1 MPKRKRRNIT
11 RSFKKNK
18 YQRHKNIRNKNKII
32 KDNINKNEPEINK
45 VKNNINNISTSNE
58 KIELGKN
65 NIIKDFTNLYEF
77 NKIFIEGDTYK
88 KNIVS
93 NVIINKKIS
102 PDGNCFYN
110 AISYY
115 FNLTEE
121 YNTNYREIIYEL
133 CNNDINEIKELFHS
147 DYDDEESN
155 ERDRI
160 NKAKEYINNIKK
172 NATWAGD
179 IEINKMAELLEMNIL
194 CYTQNEINYILQAV
208 YFGTNNKIN
217 LIPLKFVNNNHFEIL
232 YPKNY
237 FIPFKKIEIEEVYI
251 NKRIKECKIKKNK
264 KDIKSIPEFFK
275 IDYVEYKKS

>member
-93 NVIINKKIS
+93 NDIINKKIS

-155 ERDRI
+155 ERIRI

-179 IEINKMAELLEMNIL
+179 IEINKMA
-194 CYTQNEINYILQAV
+194 
-208 YFGTNNKIN
+208 
-217 LIPLKFVNNNHFEIL
+217 
-232 YPKNY
+232 
-237 FIPFKKIEIEEVYI
+237 
-251 NKRIKECKIKKNK
+251 
-264 KDIKSIPEFFK
+264 
-275 IDYVEYKKS
+275 